1 MQTKDRR
8 NNCQLLSQLL
18 TIAFLIATASAQ
30 SGGTFVIQK
39 SVIAGGGGQATGG
52 GFTLDGTIGQSIAGA
67 KSTGGGFDLSGG
79 FWGGGTEPLANV
91 SISGRV
97 FTSNG
102 VTGLRNATVTLT
114 EGNNVRSTT
123 TSSFGFYSFDNVA
136 PGFSYTIR
144 IKSRLYRFQP
154 QVVVPTGDLTGV
166 DFVGL
171 E

>member
-1 MQTKDRR
+1 MKKIYVTIFTI
-8 NNCQLLSQLL
+8 LSIAASSIL
-18 TIAFLIATASAQ
+18 TLSQ
-30 SGGTFVIQK
+30 SGGTFVIQR
-39 SVIAGGGGQATGG
+39 SAIVSSGERTSGGT
-52 GFTLDGTIGQSIAGA
+52 FTLDGTAGQPAA
-67 KSTGGGFDLSGG
+67 STSSGSGFSVGGG
-79 FWGGGTEPLANV
+79 FWGGGTEPTANI
-91 SISGRV
+91 SISGRLY
-97 FTSNG
+97 TSNG

-136 PGFSYTIR
+136 PGFSYTLR

-154 QVVVPTGDLTGV
+154 QTVVPTGDLTGV